1 MADLHRIESPN
12 SPFIGGIL
20 ATFPSGASKSLT
32 WRSETPIHD
41 TLAMGKELAAR
52 ALQDRLDVRAIDDA
66 ERTNWAS
73 FAAACAKHVGDW
85 NAALRTALA
94 KGAAARLEAGG

>member
-1 MADLHRIESPN
+1 
-12 SPFIGGIL
+12 L
-20 ATFPSGASKSLT
+20 AIFPSGNAKALHWNSQ
-32 WRSETPIHD
+32 TPIHD

-73 FAAACAKHVGDW
+73 FAAACTRHVSEW
-85 NAALRTALA
+85 NEALRKAL
-94 KGAAARLEAGG
+94 AAARSEA